1 MRMETA
7 MPLSD
12 TALRALKP
20 MERRYKKADQ
30 RGLYIEVEPNGSKLW
45 RYKYRYEGVEKRIAL
60 GRYPDVSLSQARRK
74 QEDARRMLEDGKD
87 PSLERRRERLVAS
100 INAENTFGGIARE
113 YIQHKMI
120 GEQRAEVTVAK
131 ARWLLEQLNPLAN
144 MPVAEIRPAEVLGA
158 LRRIEAK
165 GKYET
170 ARRCRSFASRVFRY
184 AVATCRAE
192 HDPSAVL
199 RGALITPKVIHHSA
213 VTDPKAIGELLRTI
227 DEYPG
232 SMITR
237 IAMQIMPHVMS
248 RPGELRQAEWR
259 EFDFDAAIWTIPPGR
274 MKMRQPHAVPL
285 SKQVLGYLDQLH
297 ALTGPSGFVFPAFHT
312 FKRPMSENT
321 INQAFRRMGY
331 TTEEMTAHGWRTS
344 ASTLLNE
351 SGKWNPDAI
360 ERSLA
365 HADPNA
371 VRGTYNRGRYWAER
385 VEMHQWWS
393 DYLDQLRQGA
403 DILRPEFGRGSG
415 PYSNLSQFK
424 SGRAMAGDGIER

>member
-1 MRMETA
+1 

-20 MERRYKKADQ
+20 MERRYKKVDQ

-45 RYKYRYEGVEKRIAL
+45 RYKYRYDGVEKRIAL

-74 QEDARRMLEDGKD
+74 QEDARRLLEDGKD
-87 PSLERRRERLVAS
+87 PSPERRRERLVAS
-100 INAENTFGGIARE
+100 VNAENTFGGIARE

-120 GEQRAEVTVAK
+120 GEQRAEVTIAK
-131 ARWLLEQLNPLAN
+131 ARWLLEQLSPLERL
-144 MPVAEIRPAEVLGA
+144 PVAKIRAVEVLAA

-165 GKYET
+165 GKHET

-192 HDPSAVL
+192 NDPSAVL
-199 RGALITPKVIHHSA
+199 RGALITPRVTHHSA
-213 VTDPKAIGELLRTI
+213 LTDPKAVGELLRAI

-237 IAMQIMPHVMS
+237 IAMQIIPHVMS
-248 RPGELRQAEWR
+248 RPGELRLAEWC
-259 EFDFDAAIWTIPPGR
+259 EFDFDAAIWTIPQGR
-274 MKMRQPHAVPL
+274 MKMRRPHAVPL
-285 SKQVLGYLDQLH
+285 SKQVLGYLDELH
-297 ALTGPSGFVFPAFHT
+297 ALTGPGGFVFPAFHT

-331 TTEEMTAHGWRTS
+331 TSEQMTAHGWRTT

-360 ERSLA
+360 ECSLA
-365 HADPNA
+365 HADSNA

-393 DYLDQLRQGA
+393 DYLDRLRSGA
-403 DILRPEFGRGSG
+403 EVLRPSFGRGPSRTEKQINSSRPRAARG
-415 PYSNLSQFK
+415 
-424 SGRAMAGDGIER
+424 GRIRD